1 MHQFKWLALV
11 LIAVAGAGC
20 TSSHGQIYR
29 SGDWKNGQSLGKVL
43 LIVPKYR
50 TESGEERPDR
60 DEKIRLAIRS
70 SFEQM
75 AGVSVMD
82 GEADGPMSEA
92 EAISAGVKQGAR
104 TVCLVTVGQFGGRY
118 LLTVLPPGW
127 DSRTT
132 VQYAV
137 RVIDVESGALLVD
150 SVRERSSGGYLAIMT
165 ATYPA
170 DLANDLTCVL
180 SAQP

>member
-1 MHQFKWLALV
+1 MLQMKWLTLILV
-11 LIAVAGAGC
+11 AVAGAGC

-29 SGDWKNGQSLGKVL
+29 SGDWRNGQSLGKVL

-60 DEKIRLAIRS
+60 DEKIRMAIRS
-70 SFEQM
+70 SLIQM
-75 AGVSVMD
+75 PGVSVMD
-82 GEADGPMSEA
+82 GEADGPMSES
-92 EAISAGVKQGAR
+92 EAIAAAAKQGAR

-118 LLTVLPPGW
+118 LLTLLPPGW

-137 RVIDVESGALLVD
+137 RVIDVKSGTVLVD
-150 SVRERSSGGYLAIMT
+150 SVRERNSGGYLAIMT
-165 ATYPA
+165 AAYPA
-170 DLANDLTCVL
+170 DLTNDLTCVL
-180 SAQP
+180 SARP